1 MLSGQHLQTLS
12 LSYWIKKDWDA
23 SQSEI
28 KQYIGYLISSFFNQ
42 IVFARI
48 GKNNHIVNFVRYC
61 IILYMK
67 NISVRLLCLAG
78 INLKMCITRTRNND
92 IINSIRW

>member
-28 KQYIGYLISSFFNQ
+28 KKYIGYLISSFFQ
-42 IVFARI
+42 SDCFC
-48 GKNNHIVNFVRYC
+48 KNRKQQPHC
-61 IILYMK
+61 KILYMK
-67 NISVRLLCLAG
+67 NISARLLCFVG
-78 INLKMCITRTRNND
+78 ITLKMCITRTRNND

>member
-28 KQYIGYLISSFFNQ
+28 KQYIGYLISSF
-42 IVFARI
+42 
-48 GKNNHIVNFVRYC
+48 
-61 IILYMK
+61 
-67 NISVRLLCLAG
+67 
-78 INLKMCITRTRNND
+78 
-92 IINSIRW
+92 SIRLFLQE